1 MLTKEDMS
9 DADFQKLLQITLMDL
24 RIRRTLLEN
33 DIADQR
39 ADLRTL
45 EQDEAIEKLEQQIQ
59 PIRRDY
65 DHYHQFI
72 DPEVKPAKDSYF
84 SAD

>member
-1 MLTKEDMS
+1 MLSKDDMAP
-9 DADFQKLLQITLMDL
+9 ADFQKLLNIALMDL

-33 DIADQR
+33 EIADQR

-59 PIRRDY
+59 PVREDY
-65 DHYHQFI
+65 DHYKQFL
-72 DPEVKPAKDSYF
+72 ETKK
-84 SAD
+84 